1 MAGGGVEA
9 HLCGNWTGKIEYLYI
24 NLGSMTTGFN
34 NQQIMALTASF
45 NSRLTDQLVRAGI
58 NYKFD

>member
-1 MAGGGVEA
+1 
-9 HLCGNWTGKIEYLYI
+9 
-24 NLGSMTTGFN
+24 MTTGFN